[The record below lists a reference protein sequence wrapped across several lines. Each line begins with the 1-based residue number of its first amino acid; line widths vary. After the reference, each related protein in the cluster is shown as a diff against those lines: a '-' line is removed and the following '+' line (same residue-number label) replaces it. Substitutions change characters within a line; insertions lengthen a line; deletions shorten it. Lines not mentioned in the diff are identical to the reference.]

1 MATTKITANLI
12 KDDAIGSAAIADDAI
27 TTAAIV
33 DGAVTTAKTSGLTDD
48 KTLREMQ
55 LEIADVKGTALNFG
69 EGQADAYDSDTLA
82 TKTNATY
89 DATNDYY
96 HNPAETTLTPTSSDW
111 TERGSGAS
119 YSSGVVNVTASG
131 SVYSSS
137 GLLTGDFTFE
147 FKMSSTTSDW
157 VVIGVFDTAED
168 PTSGSYQQ
176 AGMDAMT
183 NSFYFSAGTPWIK
196 KGSTSL
202 DTSSWANTSDTFQ
215 IRRISDVISIYNLST
230 TTQIYAFS
238 GTYSQDMRAAIGG
251 GGSITAS
258 NIELTYGSGAANMT
272 LVNNALTASSAPST
286 GFITVQA
293 QPVDSITIN
302 TDLKAEISRD
312 GGTTWTQVTLV
323 AGATNSSF
331 ISYAGSVDISSQP
344 SGTSMKYRVTTLN
357 TKIIRVSG
365 VVLRWS

>member
-196 KGSTSL
+196 KGAPHL
-202 DTSSWANTSDTFQ
+202 
-215 IRRISDVISIYNLST
+215 IHRRGRI
-230 TTQIYAFS
+230 
-238 GTYSQDMRAAIGG
+238 
-251 GGSITAS
+251 
-258 NIELTYGSGAANMT
+258 
-272 LVNNALTASSAPST
+272 
-286 GFITVQA
+286 
-293 QPVDSITIN
+293 
-302 TDLKAEISRD
+302 
-312 GGTTWTQVTLV
+312 QVTPFRLDALV
-323 AGATNSSF
+323 MLSRS
-331 ISYAGSVDISSQP
+331 IICQQPPKSMRSV
-344 SGTSMKYRVTTLN
+344 GLTL
-357 TKIIRVSG
+357 KICERLSG
-365 VVLRWS
+365 VVGV